1 MAITKTDKEKRIARL
16 AGLPETEVCG
26 SINYNDRAHIGFI
39 IQAARKAAH
48 DSNYK
53 EFHTLFGE
61 ALEEIYNIFVEQQQ
75 EE

>member
-16 AGLPETEVCG
+16 ADLPETEVCG
-26 SINYNDRAHIGFI
+26 SINYNDRAQIGFI

-48 DSNYK
+48 DGNYE
-53 EFHTLFGE
+53 EFHNFFGE